1 MLLII
6 GSLVT
11 ANAAPSRQMDGTAV
25 RAKMPAPCHL
35 KCYTKECADKC
46 QYKSSSGQTTYIDL
60 ACFTLCRPKCMK
72 EKCPNGNIRTEC
84 KKFCTKIVPLPVCGS
99 DGKTYSNQ
107 CVLENAQCD
116 QPDLTKKHDGG
127 CLEFQTIDDSNA
139 ATRQLDGCRKL
150 CNKVYDPVCG
160 SDGKTY
166 GNQCVLENA
175 QCDDPGLTKEHD
187 GACSDGSDD
196 PCGLPKVVGPCYAY
210 FRKYYFNSATGKCTK
225 FVYGGC
231 GGNANRFDTKEECQ
245 ERCEDSDSDTDSD
258 KDDDED
264 QNGRI

>member
-1 MLLII
+1 MGPFLVSETQQQDFFYLHFVFLRRLDDRRLAIWGAISTHTRLQSLYYAEFDKRNSAKMEVAIMLLII
-6 GSLVT
+6 GSLVA

-46 QYKSSSGQTTYIDL
+46 KYKSSSGQTTYIDL

-84 KKFCTKIVPLPVCGS
+84 KKFCLLVPLPVCGS

-116 QPDLTKKHDGG
+116 QPDLTKKHDG
-127 CLEFQTIDDSNA
+127 
-139 ATRQLDGCRKL
+139 
-150 CNKVYDPVCG
+150 
-160 SDGKTY
+160 
-166 GNQCVLENA
+166 
-175 QCDDPGLTKEHD
+175 
-187 GACSDGSDD
+187 ACPDGSDD
-196 PCGLPKVVGPCYAY
+196 PCGLPKVVGHCYAY

-225 FVYGGC
+225 FIYGGC

-264 QNGRI
+264 KNGRI

>member
-6 GSLVT
+6 GSLVA

-72 EKCPNGNIRTEC
+72 EKCPNGNIRTGC
-84 KKFCTKIVPLPVCGS
+84 NKFCFLVPLPVCGS

-107 CVLENAQCD
+107 CELENAQCD

-127 CLEFQTIDDSNA
+127 CLEFQTIDDSHA
-139 ATRQLDGCRKL
+139 AARQLDGCKTGCPFL
-150 CNKVYDPVCG
+150 SSPVCG
-160 SDGKTY
+160 SDGLTY
-166 GNQCVLENA
+166 PNICVLRNA
-175 QCDDPGLTKEHD
+175 RCDDPSLTKEHD
-187 GACSDGSDD
+187 GACSDD
-196 PCGLPKVVGPCYAY
+196 PCSLPKVVGPCRAA

-225 FVYGGC
+225 FIYGGC

-264 QNGRI
+264 RNGRI

>member
-1 MLLII
+1 MGLPFLVSETQQQDFFYLHFVFLRRLDDRRPAIWGAISTHTRLQSLYYAEFDKRNSAKMEVAIMLLII
-6 GSLVT
+6 GSLVA
-11 ANAAPSRQMDGTAV
+11 ANAAPSRQM
-25 RAKMPAPCHL
+25 
-35 KCYTKECADKC
+35 
-46 QYKSSSGQTTYIDL
+46 
-60 ACFTLCRPKCMK
+60 
-72 EKCPNGNIRTEC
+72 
-84 KKFCTKIVPLPVCGS
+84 
-99 DGKTYSNQ
+99 
-107 CVLENAQCD
+107 
-116 QPDLTKKHDGG
+116 
-127 CLEFQTIDDSNA
+127 
-139 ATRQLDGCRKL
+139 DGCRKL

-187 GACSDGSDD
+187 GACPDGSDD
-196 PCGLPKVVGPCYAY
+196 PCSLPKAVGQCYAY

-225 FVYGGC
+225 FIYGGC

-264 QNGRI
+264 RNGRI